1 MSCGTSVFALGIAAV
16 TPQRSEELKRI
27 ARPNG
32 ERPNNAYV
40 MPSNSYFCSPNRET
54 WKS

>member
-1 MSCGTSVFALGIAAV
+1 MSCGTSVFALGIAAA

-32 ERPNNAYV
+32 ERPNNTEIATLR
-40 MPSNSYFCSPNRET
+40 SQ
-54 WKS
+54 